1 MEDSSALSLYE
12 TDFIAW
18 AEQQAEA
25 LRGVPNLKGHGVDVE
40 NLIEEVEALGREELR
55 KFEDS
60 IRSAVLR
67 LIRAAFEPDAELAR
81 IPASEVTGF
90 LREAM
95 QHVSPTVLD
104 RIVPD
109 RLWAEAWEE
118 AETLL
123 PEGALPD
130 GPGPCPFAT
139 DRFLLNGFVLR
150 KALER
155 IRALP
160 FERPDRED

>member
-1 MEDSSALSLYE
+1 MEDRPALSLYE

-18 AEQQAEA
+18 AEEQVSA
-25 LRGVPNLKGHGVDVE
+25 LRGVPNISDHGVDLE
-40 NLIEEVEALGREELR
+40 NLIEEVETLAREELR
-55 KFEDS
+55 KFEDA

-123 PEGALPD
+123 PEGALPE

-139 DRFLLNGFVLR
+139 DRFLLTGFELR

-155 IRALP
+155 IRALSGECP
-160 FERPDRED
+160 GGED